1 MKLVYKI
8 TLTLIFPLVLT
19 LGLWGWF
26 SYRTM
31 SRKIHADT
39 DLILRDYSNDIIM
52 RLLSGRELP
61 ERFNGAYNT
70 YYIEYVTAE
79 YAEENPPVVYG
90 EAEAFLQSQEDF
102 ASSRIRSQIFQD
114 ADGNYRKLTVSL
126 PTFEQDVLVEHVL
139 WWTVILFVVL
149 LVAVMVIGMILL
161 NYNMRPLYKLLEWI
175 DRYEPGAGPSSEVP
189 SDTDIIEFKKLA
201 SAVEDAV
208 TRFEKQYEERKMF
221 IGNASHELQTP
232 LAVCSNRIEMLLDRS
247 DLQPDV
253 AEELVKLHRSL
264 SGLIKLNKTLL
275 LLSKI
280 ENGQFSQAA
289 RVEMNE
295 FIKESVQMNSEIHEH
310 KGIAVN
316 LVEDG
321 TFVHIMD
328 EQMASILAGN
338 LIRNAF
344 RYTPDEGAIDIK
356 VATDGFSISNTG
368 MSPLD
373 KDKVFHKFYQPSGK
387 REGSTGLGLSL
398 VRCVCVNNGLQVS
411 YDYADGKHIFIVN
424 LKKSK

>member
-8 TLTLIFPLVLT
+8 TLTLILPLVLT

-39 DLILRDYSNDIIM
+39 DMILKDYSNNIIM

-70 YYIEYVTAE
+70 YYLEYVSPE
-79 YAEENPPVVYG
+79 YARENPPVVYG

-102 ASSRIRSQIFQD
+102 ASSRIRSQIFED

-126 PTFEQDVLVEHVL
+126 PTFEQDVLIEHIL
-139 WWTVILFVVL
+139 WWTILLFVVL
-149 LVAVMVIGMILL
+149 LLAIMVIGIILL
-161 NYNMRPLYKLLEWI
+161 NYNMKPLYRLLEWI
-175 DRYEPGAGPSSEVP
+175 DRYEPGAPASEVP
-189 SDTDIIEFKKLA
+189 SDTDIIEFRKLS

-208 TRFEKQYEERKMF
+208 ARFEKQYEERKMF

-232 LAVCSNRIEMLLDRS
+232 LAVCSNRIEMLLDRP
-247 DLQPDV
+247 DLQPEV

-280 ENGQFSQAA
+280 ENGQFQQSV
-289 RVEMNE
+289 RMDMNAVL
-295 FIKESVQMNSEIHEH
+295 KSSVQMNAEIYEH
-310 KGIAVN
+310 KGISVEM
-316 LVEDG
+316 VEDG
-321 TFVHIMD
+321 VFVHMMD

-344 RYTPDEGAIDIK
+344 RYTQDGGAIVIRM
-356 VATDGFSISNTG
+356 TGNGFSVSNTG
-368 MSPLD
+368 TTPLD
-373 KDKVFHKFYQPSGK
+373 KDKVFHKFYQPAGK
-387 REGSTGLGLSL
+387 REGSTGLGLTL
-398 VRCVCVNNGLQVS
+398 VRCVCVNNGLQAS
-411 YDYADGKHIFIVN
+411 YDYADGRHIFDVN

>member
-8 TLTLIFPLVLT
+8 TLTLILPLVLT

-39 DLILRDYSNDIIM
+39 DLILKDYSNNIIM

-70 YYIEYVTAE
+70 YYLEYVSPE
-79 YAEENPPVVYG
+79 YARENPPVVYG

-102 ASSRIRSQIFQD
+102 ASSRIRSQIFED

-126 PTFEQDVLVEHVL
+126 PTFEQDVLIEHIL
-139 WWTVILFVVL
+139 WWTILLFVVL
-149 LVAVMVIGMILL
+149 LLAIMVIGIILL
-161 NYNMRPLYKLLEWI
+161 NYNMKPLYRLLEWI
-175 DRYEPGAGPSSEVP
+175 DRYEPGAPASEVP
-189 SDTDIIEFKKLA
+189 SDTDIIEFRKLS

-208 TRFEKQYEERKMF
+208 ARFEKQYEERKMF

-232 LAVCSNRIEMLLDRS
+232 LAVCSNRIEMLLDRP
-247 DLQPDV
+247 DLQPEV

-280 ENGQFSQAA
+280 ENGQFQQSM
-289 RVEMNE
+289 RMDMNAVL
-295 FIKESVQMNSEIHEH
+295 KSSVQMNAEIYEH
-310 KGIAVN
+310 KGISVEM
-316 LVEDG
+316 VEDG
-321 TFVHIMD
+321 VFVHMMD

-344 RYTPDEGAIDIK
+344 RYTQDGGAIVIRM
-356 VATDGFSISNTG
+356 TGDGFSVSNTG
-368 MSPLD
+368 TAPLD
-373 KDKVFHKFYQPSGK
+373 KDKVFHKFYQPAGK
-387 REGSTGLGLSL
+387 REGSTGLGLTL
-398 VRCVCVNNGLQVS
+398 VRCVCVNNGLQAS
-411 YDYADGKHIFIVN
+411 YDYADGRHIFGVN